1 MVVYKCSGEAIS
13 IPFDLAKY
21 VGGENGTIGKLDM
34 LTFVSILDLVC
45 ATILIW
51 SIMSLK
57 AMSDDRLDEIA
68 SSLVEVKDFVVQ
80 LNQLKVD
87 KYSQDERILQMKL
100 WLKVNESIENNQIID
115 LTFGSM
121 RFGNIK
127 LIYQMHRVKEE
138 IKRLEAVSELKDT
151 TNWRRD

>member
-1 MVVYKCSGEAIS
+1 
-13 IPFDLAKY
+13 
-21 VGGENGTIGKLDM
+21 
-34 LTFVSILDLVC
+34 
-45 ATILIW
+45 
-51 SIMSLK
+51 
-57 AMSDDRLDEIA
+57 
-68 SSLVEVKDFVVQ
+68 
-80 LNQLKVD
+80 
-87 KYSQDERILQMKL
+87 MKL

-151 TNWRRD
+151 TNWRRDQIKLEQKDLDKRYNILSQ